1 MNHIAHKIKNDLYDT
16 YFFVYLQPLILL
28 DYGNNKSCCNYR

>member
-16 YFFVYLQPLILL
+16 YFFCIFAAVNTIRLWKQQKLL
-28 DYGNNKSCCNYR
+28 